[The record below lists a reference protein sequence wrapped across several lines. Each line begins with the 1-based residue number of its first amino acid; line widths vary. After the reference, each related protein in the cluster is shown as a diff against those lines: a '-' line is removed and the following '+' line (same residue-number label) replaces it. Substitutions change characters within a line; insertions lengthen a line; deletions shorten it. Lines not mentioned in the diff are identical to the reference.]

1 MKVVLDT
8 NVVVSA
14 VLFEGGRLA
23 WVRELWTA
31 GRIVP
36 LASQATIQELVRVLG
51 YPKFH
56 LDEDDIGAV
65 LAAYL
70 PVTLVVTVPARS
82 PAGLPVCRDPHDQD
96 FLRLAAAGRAEVLV
110 SGDRALL
117 VLAGRTTFAIE
128 SPEVFKKRFSWAM
141 VQSYSRASFDG

>member
-14 VLFEGGRLA
+14 LLFEHGRLA
-23 WVRELWTA
+23 WMRDLWVT

-36 LASQATIQELVRVLG
+36 LGSQATIHELIRVLG
-51 YPKFH
+51 YPKFA
-56 LDEDDIGAV
+56 LDEDDLEAV

-70 PVTLVVTVPARS
+70 PFTVVVNVPARAPS
-82 PAGLPVCRDPHDQD
+82 GLPQCRDPHDQA

-117 VLAGRTTFAIE
+117 ALAASTLFAIE
-128 SPEVFKKRFSWAM
+128 SPEAFKRRCGSL
-141 VQSYSRASFDG
+141 YGH

>member
-14 VLFEGGRLA
+14 LLFEHGRLG
-23 WVRELWTA
+23 WVRELWTT

-36 LASQATIQELVRVLG
+36 LGSQATIHELIRVLG
-51 YPKFH
+51 YPKFG
-56 LDEDDIGAV
+56 LDEDDVEAV

-70 PVTLVVTVPARS
+70 PFTVVVTVPARTPRS
-82 PAGLPVCRDPHDQD
+82 LPVCRDSHDQA

-117 VLAGRTTFAIE
+117 ALAGSTVFGIE
-128 SPEVFKKRFSWAM
+128 SPEAFKKRFA
-141 VQSYSRASFDG
+141 